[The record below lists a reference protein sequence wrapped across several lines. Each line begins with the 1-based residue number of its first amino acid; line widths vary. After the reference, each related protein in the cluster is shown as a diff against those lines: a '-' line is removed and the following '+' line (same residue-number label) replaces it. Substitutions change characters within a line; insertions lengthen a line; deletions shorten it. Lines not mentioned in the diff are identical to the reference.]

1 MMNSIWYNSDW
12 NGQMED
18 FTWATDDDRRKVQKR
33 FETDASNLFTF
44 FRCSD
49 YVEMIPW
56 KNNVNFPND
65 CTIASA
71 IEYGKRDEDNG
82 WVGLII
88 LMPKDDTCSAW
99 LDYLGYL
106 AFMHE
111 RYNLGVNH

>member
-1 MMNSIWYNSDW
+1 MT
-12 NGQMED
+12 GEKFRKGFEQM
-18 FTWATDDDRRKVQKR
+18 FWSYLT
-33 FETDASNLFTF
+33 L

-49 YVEMIPW
+49 LFEIIPW

-82 WVGLII
+82 IVGIII

-106 AFMHE
+106 CFMHE

>member
-1 MMNSIWYNSDW
+1 MYLIQIETVKWKTLPGQQMMT
-12 NGQMED
+12 GEK
-18 FTWATDDDRRKVQKR
+18 FRKGLEQT
-33 FETDASNLFTF
+33 FWSYLTF
-44 FRCSD
+44 FRCAD
-49 YVEMIPW
+49 LFEIIPW

-82 WVGLII
+82 IVGNII